1 MNSLIEAHQLILE
14 FHMEF
19 EEMYYQ
25 RKVTCLHFVCPSL
38 HGMDHLAPEIVR
50 IGSLSTLAQWTM
62 ERTIGNLGQELRL
75 PSNPYA
81 NLSQ

>member
-1 MNSLIEAHQLILE
+1 
-14 FHMEF
+14 
-19 EEMYYQ
+19 MYYQ